1 MTSTASPT
9 EGLDREL
16 RTALAESLG
25 RVLREDRGRHLAVAL
40 QELGWDDVV
49 GADEVTAT
57 NLLFE
62 QHGRAL
68 AASSALSDTVLRA
81 LSPLAQGPLVLM
93 LPHPS
98 DDPVQPGGAGVRGLL
113 LEPLEPD
120 ATVLVPTSVAGRVV
134 LHSIPADWIAERAH
148 TVAGFDTARA
158 WQLVDTP
165 EAPPGDIVPCV
176 GDWEEAVALGRRALS
191 AEIIGVCR
199 AALAIAVA
207 HTTSR
212 HQYGR
217 AIGSFQAV
225 RHRLAEAH
233 VAVESAAAVL
243 DAAWSASSPDDAE
256 TPSTWASAAAK
267 ARAGLAQAEVMRTCV
282 QVLGAMGLTEESDM
296 HRHVERAAL
305 LDALLGGHRRIE
317 QDLGAAL
324 LAGTAAYP
332 LARI

>member
-1 MTSTASPT
+1 MTSTAPPT
-9 EGLDREL
+9 DGLDQEL
-16 RTALAESLG
+16 RAALAESLG
-25 RVLREDRGRHLAVAL
+25 RILREQRGRHLSAAL
-40 QELGWDDVV
+40 AEMGWDDVV
-49 GADEVTAT
+49 SADEVTAT

-68 AASSALSDTVLRA
+68 AASSALSDSLLRA
-81 LSPLAQGPLVLM
+81 LRPLAQGPLVLL

-98 DDPVQPGGAGVRGLL
+98 DDPVQLGGEGVRGLL
-113 LEPLEPD
+113 LEAPVPG
-120 ATVLVPTSVAGRVV
+120 ATVLAPVSLAGRVV
-134 LHSIPADWIAERAH
+134 LRAIAADWIIERA
-148 TVAGFDTARA
+148 TPVAGFDTARA
-158 WQLVDTP
+158 WQLVDAAD
-165 EAPPGDIVPCV
+165 APPADAVPSL
-176 GDWEEAVALGRRALS
+176 GGWEEAVALGRRALS

-243 DAAWSASSPDDAE
+243 DAAWSASSPDDTE
-256 TPSTWASAAAK
+256 TPSIWASAAAK
-267 ARAGLAQAEVMRTCV
+267 ARAGRAQAEVMRTCV

-296 HRHVERAAL
+296 HRYVERAAL

-317 QDLGAAL
+317 QELGAGL

-332 LARI
+332 IARI